1 MVSRAL
7 NVDMKSFSLDFYGG
21 MLWANNDFRDT
32 RPNSNNPIEF
42 NQLQYDRDNFMIGTP
57 RPVAY
62 NLFDIFRIPYTGK
75 NVITGWVGQIS
86 SFGSIPPD
94 STTKEQAMSGLHVD
108 VWLSKQPCGK
118 MANDVFAGL
127 KTGDAGAGSGGI
139 SELALQLPATLYL
152 NYWAH
157 NLRRPLN
164 VLKADDWHCG
174 FIIYYQ

>member
-1 MVSRAL
+1 MVSRAI
-7 NVDMKSFSLDFYGG
+7 DGMKSFSIDFYAG

-32 RPNSNNPIEF
+32 SPNFNNPIEC
-42 NQLQYDRDNFMIGTP
+42 NQLQYDKDNFMIGTP

-86 SFGSIPPD
+86 SFGIIPPD
-94 STTKEQAMSGLHVD
+94 STTREQATSGLHVD
-108 VWLSKQPCGK
+108 VWLSNHPCGK

-139 SELALQLPATLYL
+139 SGLALLLPATIYL
-152 NYWAH
+152 NYWAY
-157 NLRRPLN
+157 NMRRPLN
-164 VLKADDWHCG
+164 PLKSDDWHCG
-174 FIIYYQ
+174 FVIYYQ

>member
-1 MVSRAL
+1 MVNRVL
-7 NVDMKSFSLDFYGG
+7 DGMKSFSLDFYGG
-21 MLWANNDFRDT
+21 TLWANNDFRDT

-42 NQLQYDRDNFMIGTP
+42 NELQYDRDNFMIGTP

-62 NLFDIFRIPYTGK
+62 NLFDIFRIPYSGK

-108 VWLSKQPCGK
+108 VWLSKQPCRK

-139 SELALQLPATLYL
+139 SGLGLQLPATIYL